1 MPADL
6 HTHTNFSDG
15 SFSPEELVAEAKKVG
30 LTYLAVT
37 DHDTV
42 DGIRYLYEN
51 NLYPTKGL
59 KIIPGIEF
67 SANNPEHDIHIVGY
81 NIDIY
86 DGALSEMINEI
97 SESRWTRFSE
107 IVKNL
112 QDRKYNVREAEVL
125 QAAGGSRS
133 IGRFHIART
142 LVKKNIF
149 KSVREAFDKMLGKG
163 KPAYAPRYFPT
174 IDEVVEV
181 IHNAGGQAGLAHPVL
196 VGDDALVEEICKK
209 VDALEVYYPCHK
221 PEDIKRYKTLAS
233 QYNLL
238 MTGGSD
244 FHGLA
249 SRFVSRLGEFTI
261 DDDLAEKIY
270 ALSDDTK

>member
-30 LTYLAVT
+30 LIYLAVT

-42 DGIRYLYEN
+42 DGVRYLYEN

-67 SANNPEHDIHIVGY
+67 SANHPEHDVHIVGY

-97 SESRWTRFSE
+97 SESRWERFSK
-107 IVKNL
+107 IVKKL
-112 QDRKYNVREAEVL
+112 QDKKYNIREADVL
-125 QAAGGSRS
+125 QAAGGSKS
-133 IGRFHIART
+133 VGRFHIARV

-163 KPAYAPRYFPT
+163 KPAYAPRYFPEV
-174 IDEVVEV
+174 DKVVEV
-181 IHNAGGQAGLAHPVL
+181 IHNAGGQAGLAHPKL
-196 VGDDALVEEICKK
+196 VGDDTLVEEICKK
-209 VDALEVYYPCHK
+209 VDALEVYYPCHSS
-221 PEDIKRYKTLAS
+221 EDVRRYKNLAS
-233 QYNLL
+233 QYNLF

-244 FHGLA
+244 FHGSA
-249 SRFVSRLGEFTI
+249 SRFVTNLGEFTI
-261 DDDLAEKIY
+261 ADELAEKIY
-270 ALSDDTK
+270 NLSDSAK

>member
-15 SFSPEELVAEAKKVG
+15 SFSPEELVEEAKKVG

-42 DGIRYLYEN
+42 DGVRYLYEN

-67 SANNPEHDIHIVGY
+67 SANHPEHDVHIVGY

-86 DGALSEMINEI
+86 NGELSELINEI

-112 QDRKYNVREAEVL
+112 QDKKYNVREADVL

-133 IGRFHIART
+133 VGRFHIARA

-149 KSVREAFDKMLGKG
+149 KTIREAFDKMLGKG
-163 KPAYAPRYFPT
+163 KPAYAPRYFPE
-174 IDEVVEV
+174 IDEVIEV
-181 IHNAGGQAGLAHPVL
+181 IHKAGGQAGLAHPLL
-196 VGDDALVEEICKK
+196 VGDDNLVEEICKK

-221 PEDIKRYKTLAS
+221 PEDVQRYKTLAS
-233 QYNLL
+233 QYNLF

-244 FHGLA
+244 FHGSA
-249 SRFVSRLGEFTI
+249 SRFVDKLGEFTI
-261 DDDLAEKIY
+261 DDELAKKIY
-270 ALSDDTK
+270 NLSDNVE

>member
-51 NLYPTKGL
+51 SIYPNKSL
-59 KIIPGIEF
+59 KIIPGIEI
-67 SANNPEHDIHIVGY
+67 SANHPDHDIHIVGY

-86 DGALSEMINEI
+86 NGALSDMINEI
-97 SESRWTRFSE
+97 TESRWERFSE
-107 IVKNL
+107 MIKNL
-112 QDRKYNVREAEVL
+112 QAKKYDIREADVL

-133 IGRFHIART
+133 IGRFHIARV
-142 LVKKNIF
+142 LVKNGAF
-149 KSVREAFDKMLGKG
+149 KTIREAFDKMLGKDR
-163 KPAYAPRYFPT
+163 PAYAPRYFPE
-174 IDEVVEV
+174 INEVIEI
-181 IHNAGGQAGLAHPVL
+181 IHNAGGIASLAHPKL
-196 VGDDALVEEICKK
+196 VGDNNLVEEICKK
-209 VDALEVYYPCHK
+209 IDAIEVYYPCHSV
-221 PEDIKRYKTLAS
+221 EDMQFYKGLAS

-238 MTGGSD
+238 IAGGSD
-244 FHGLA
+244 FHGAA
-249 SRFVSRLGEFTI
+249 SRFVNALGEFTI
-261 DDDLAEKIY
+261 SDDLAEKFYIPPED
-270 ALSDDTK
+270 LI

>member
-42 DGIRYLYEN
+42 DGVRYLYEN
-51 NLYPTKGL
+51 NLYPNKSI
-59 KIIPGIEF
+59 KIIPGIEI
-67 SANNPEHDIHIVGY
+67 SANHPDHDVHIVGY

-86 DGALSEMINEI
+86 DAALSEMINEI

-107 IVKNL
+107 IIKNL
-112 QDRKYNVREAEVL
+112 QENKYPIREADVL
-125 QAAGGSRS
+125 QVAGGSRS
-133 IGRFHIART
+133 IGRFHVARV
-142 LVKKNIF
+142 LVKAGYF
-149 KSVREAFDKMLGKG
+149 KTVREAFDKMLGKG
-163 KPAYAPRYFPT
+163 KPAYAPRYFPE
-174 IDEVVEV
+174 INEVVEV
-181 IHNAGGQAGLAHPVL
+181 IHQAGGQAVLAHPKL
-196 VGDDALVEEICKK
+196 VGDDTLVEEIW
-209 VDALEVYYPCHK
+209 EVYYPCHNE
-221 PEDIKRYKTLAS
+221 EDTQRYKTLAS

-244 FHGLA
+244 FHGTA
-249 SRFVSRLGEFTI
+249 SRFVNELGEFTI
-261 DDDLAEKIY
+261 PDELAEKFY
-270 ALSDDTK
+270 NNSES